1 MKKTSHETLVLLD
14 AHAIIHR
21 AYHAL
26 PDFSNADG
34 EPTGALFG
42 LITMLLGVV
51 KEFKPD
57 YIAAAYDLPGKT
69 FRHEAYADYK
79 GGRKETEDALK
90 HQLQSSRGVCEAFNI
105 PIFDAPGFE
114 ADDMVGTI
122 VEQVISH
129 KEYQDIDIVIATGDM
144 DLMQLITGDRVR
156 VFTLRKGIK
165 DTIIYNEQAVMDR
178 FGFGPELLTDYKGL
192 RGDTS
197 DNIIGIK
204 GIGEKTATQLLVLYG
219 SLENLYEHIHT
230 NRQQLIDD
238 GVKERI
244 VKLLEEH
251 EAEALF
257 SKGLA
262 TIRLDAPITY
272 SFPSDTWIDS
282 LNKDRLL
289 EMCRRYQFRSL
300 VPRIEG
306 LFAEST
312 QGAGAAADGQSEEAA
327 SAQPADA
334 LSPDT
339 ARRLGVMLW
348 VMNPE
353 TTHPTAEEVFEH
365 MGVTTAEEA
374 EKALVKKLTEMNL
387 LKVFTKI
394 EEPLLPL
401 MKKIQETGV
410 MIDRKVLSDL
420 AQEYS
425 KTLEKLEQKIHTH
438 AGHEFNVRST
448 QQLSEVLFE
457 ELGLPT
463 KGVKKTKAGGYSTK
477 ESILEKLYDE
487 HAIIKDLLEY
497 RELHKLVSTY
507 LEPLADHIGDDG
519 RLHSELLQDGT
530 VTGRFASQ
538 NPNLQNIP
546 IRSEQGRVIR
556 KAFIAAPGYSLV
568 ACDYSQIELRIAAM
582 LSQDEYM
589 TRVFNE
595 GGDIHAA
602 VAARVFGVNPEDIDY
617 EQRRRAKI
625 INFGM
630 LYGMG
635 VTALQKQLGTDRKEA
650 QSFYNAYFEQF
661 PAITKYLEDT
671 KEFARTH
678 GYTET
683 MFGRKRFFSNITS
696 KLPFIRAMAERM
708 AINAPIQGTEADL
721 IKLVMHQIDQWITKH
736 KLETE
741 VKMVMQVHD
750 EIVFEIK
757 DEKIEEV
764 VPELVKL
771 MQSAF
776 DQDWIDITPALPI
789 KVDYGVGK
797 NWFEVK

>member
-1 MKKTSHETLVLLD
+1 MAKKRTTLVLLD

-26 PDFSNADG
+26 PDFSNGDG

-69 FRHEAYADYK
+69 FRHEAYTEYK

-90 HQLQSSRGVCEAFNI
+90 HQLQSSRLVCEAFNI

-122 VEQVISH
+122 VQQVTEH
-129 KEYQDIDIVIATGDM
+129 PDYKDIDIVIATGDM
-144 DLMQLITGDRVR
+144 DLMQLITKDRVR

-165 DTIIYNEQAVMDR
+165 DTVIYNEQAVIDR

-192 RGDTS
+192 RGDAS
-197 DNIIGIK
+197 DNIKGVK
-204 GIGEKTATQLLVLYG
+204 GIGEKTATELLALYG
-219 SLENLYEHIHT
+219 PLEKLFKQIKKD
-230 NRQQLIDD
+230 RGQLIKD
-238 GVKERI
+238 GVKERM
-244 VKLLEEH
+244 VTLLEQH
-251 EAEALF
+251 EADALF
-257 SKGLA
+257 SKSLA
-262 TIRLDAPITY
+262 TIRLDAPIVYTL
-272 SFPSDTWIDS
+272 PTTTWMEGLS
-282 LNKDRLL
+282 KERLL
-289 EMCRRYQFRSL
+289 ELCRRYQFRSL
-300 VPRIEG
+300 VPRIES
-306 LFAEST
+306 LFGGGGEE
-312 QGAGAAADGQSEEAA
+312 AGASADRQSSEDAPV
-327 SAQPADA
+327 QPVIDID
-334 LSPDT
+334 PT
-339 ARRLGVMLW
+339 IARRLGVMLW
-348 VMNPE
+348 VTNPE
-353 TTHPTAEEVFEH
+353 TTHPSIEEVLEH
-365 MGVTTAEEA
+365 MGVTTAEDA
-374 EKALVKKLTEMNL
+374 EKVLVKKLKEMNL
-387 LKVFTKI
+387 MDVFKKI
-394 EEPLLPL
+394 EEPLLPI
-401 MKKIQETGV
+401 MSQMQETGV
-410 MIDRKVLSDL
+410 MIDKKVLSDL
-420 AQEYS
+420 SKEYT
-425 KTLEKLEQKIHTH
+425 KTLAGLEEKIFAH

-448 QQLSEVLFE
+448 QQLSVVLFE
-457 ELGLPT
+457 ELGLSA

-477 ESILEKLYDE
+477 ESILESLADA
-487 HAIIKDLLEY
+487 HPIVRDLLEY
-497 RELHKLVSTY
+497 RELYKLVSTY
-507 LEPLADHIGDDG
+507 LDPLGEHVAEDG

-546 IRSEQGRVIR
+546 IRSEHGKVIR
-556 KAFIAAPGYSLV
+556 KAFVAAPGYSLV

-582 LSQDEYM
+582 LSGDAYM
-589 TRVFNE
+589 TDVFTS

-602 VAARVFGVNPEDIDY
+602 VASRVFQVDADKVDY

-625 INFGM
+625 INFGI

-635 VTALQKQLGTDRKEA
+635 VNALQKQLGTGRKEA
-650 QSFYNAYFEQF
+650 QIFYNAYFEQF

-671 KEFARTH
+671 KEFARKN

-683 MFGRKRFFSNITS
+683 MFGRKRFFSAINS

-721 IKLVMHQIDQWITKH
+721 IKLAMIHIDAWITNQ
-736 KLETE
+736 KLDTDI
-741 VKMVMQVHD
+741 KMVMQVHD

-757 DEKIEEV
+757 DEKIKEV
-764 VPELVKL
+764 VPQLVQI
-771 MQSAF
+771 MESAF
-776 DQDWIDITPALPI
+776 DQDWITIKQTLPI

>member
-1 MKKTSHETLVLLD
+1 MPKKRKTLVLLD

-69 FRHEAYADYK
+69 FRHEAYAEYK
-79 GGRKETEDALK
+79 GGRKQTEDALV
-90 HQLQSSRGVCEAFNI
+90 HQLQSSRLVCEAFNI

-122 VEQVISH
+122 VQQVTEN
-129 KEYQDIDIVIATGDM
+129 KEYKDIDIVIATGDM
-144 DLMQLITGDRVR
+144 DLMQLITKDRVR

-165 DTIIYNEQAVMDR
+165 DTVIYNEQAVIDR

-197 DNIIGIK
+197 DNIKGVK
-204 GIGEKTATQLLVLYG
+204 GIGEKTATQILSLYG
-219 SLENLYEHIHT
+219 PLENLFKQIKKD
-230 NRQQLIDD
+230 RRQLIKD
-238 GVKERI
+238 GIKERM
-244 VKLLEEH
+244 VGLLEEN
-251 EAEALF
+251 EADAMF

-262 TIRLDAPITY
+262 TIRLDAPIEY
-272 SFPSDTWIDS
+272 AVPDTTWMEGLS
-282 LNKDRLL
+282 KERLL
-289 EMCRRYQFRSL
+289 ELCRRYQFRSL
-300 VPRIEG
+300 VPRIES
-306 LFAEST
+306 LFGGVDVE
-312 QGAGAAADGQSEEAA
+312 AGASADSQSSEDAP
-327 SAQPADA
+327 AQPAIVIDPA
-334 LSPDT
+334 T

-348 VMNPE
+348 VANPE
-353 TTHPTAEEVFEH
+353 TTHPSIEEVLEH
-365 MGVTTAEEA
+365 MGVTTVEAA
-374 EKALVKKLTEMNL
+374 EKALVKQLEEMNL
-387 LKVFTKI
+387 MDVFQKI
-394 EEPLLPL
+394 EEPLLPI
-401 MKKIQETGV
+401 MSQMQETGV
-410 MIDRKVLSDL
+410 MIDKKVLSDL
-420 AQEYS
+420 SKEYT
-425 KTLEKLEQKIHTH
+425 KTLEGLEKKIFAH

-448 QQLSEVLFE
+448 QQLSVVLFE
-457 ELGLPT
+457 ELGLPS

-477 ESILEKLYDE
+477 ESILEKLVDE
-487 HAIIKDLLEY
+487 HEIVKDLLEY

-507 LEPLADHIGDDG
+507 LDPLGEHVGDDG

-546 IRSEQGRVIR
+546 IRSEHGKVIR
-556 KAFIAAPGYSLV
+556 KAFIAAPGFSLV

-582 LSQDEYM
+582 LSGDEYM
-589 TRVFNE
+589 TQVFTS

-602 VAARVFGVNPEDIDY
+602 VAARVFGVDADKVDY

-635 VTALQKQLGTDRKEA
+635 VNALQKQLGTDRKEA
-650 QSFYNAYFEQF
+650 QAFYNAYFEQF

-683 MFGRKRFFSNITS
+683 MFGRKRFFSNIKS

-721 IKLVMHQIDQWITKH
+721 IKLAMKNIADWIVEN
-736 KLETE
+736 KLEQD

-757 DEKIEEV
+757 DEKIDQV
-764 VPELVKL
+764 VPQLVQI
-771 MQSAF
+771 MESAF
-776 DQDWIDITPALPI
+776 DQDWIDIEQTLPI

-797 NWFEVK
+797 NWFEIK

>member
-1 MKKTSHETLVLLD
+1 MSKKRKTLVLLD

-42 LITMLLGVV
+42 LITMVLGVV

-69 FRHEAYADYK
+69 FRHEAYAEYK

-90 HQLQSSRGVCEAFNI
+90 HQLQSSRLVCEAFNI
-105 PIFDAPGFE
+105 PIFDMPGFE

-122 VEQVISH
+122 VQQVTEN
-129 KEYQDIDIVIATGDM
+129 KEYKDIDIVIATGDM
-144 DLMQLITGDRVR
+144 DLMQLITKDRVK

-165 DTIIYNEQAVMDR
+165 DTVIYNEQAVNDR

-192 RGDTS
+192 RGDAS
-197 DNIIGIK
+197 DNIKGIR
-204 GIGEKTATQLLVLYG
+204 GIGEKTATQLLSLYG
-219 SLENLYEHIHT
+219 PLEKLYKQIKKDRE
-230 NRQQLIDD
+230 QLITD
-238 GVKERI
+238 GVKERM
-244 VKLLEEH
+244 VGLLEDN
-251 EAEALF
+251 EADAMF

-262 TIRLDAPITY
+262 TIRLDAPIEY
-272 SFPSDTWIDS
+272 VLPESTWLDA
-282 LNKDRLL
+282 LDKERLL
-289 EMCRRYQFRSL
+289 ELCRRYQFRSL
-300 VPRIEG
+300 VPRMEA
-306 LFAEST
+306 LFGGGGD
-312 QGAGAAADGQSEEAA
+312 QAGASAEIQSSEDE
-327 SAQPADA
+327 PADPGA
-334 LSPDT
+334 DIDPVV

-348 VMNPE
+348 VTNPE
-353 TTHPTAEEVFEH
+353 TTHPSIQEVLEHTGVATAED
-365 MGVTTAEEA
+365 A
-374 EKALVKKLTEMNL
+374 EKALLQKLTDMNL
-387 LKVFTKI
+387 MDVFTKI
-394 EEPLLPL
+394 EEPLLPI
-401 MKKIQETGV
+401 MTKMQETGV
-410 MIDRKVLSDL
+410 MIDKKVLSDL
-420 AQEYS
+420 SKEY
-425 KTLEKLEQKIHTH
+425 KKVLATLEKKIFAH

-448 QQLSEVLFE
+448 QQLSTVLFE

-477 ESILEKLYDE
+477 ESILEKLRDE
-487 HAIIKDLLEY
+487 HEIIEELMEY

-507 LEPLADHIGDDG
+507 LDPLGEHVADDG

-546 IRSEQGRVIR
+546 IRSEHGKVIR
-556 KAFIAAPGYSLV
+556 KAFVAAPGYSLV

-582 LSQDEYM
+582 LSADEYM
-589 TRVFNE
+589 TGVFAG

-602 VAARVFGVNPEDIDY
+602 VASRVFEVDADKIEP

-635 VTALQKQLGTDRKEA
+635 VNALQKQLGTDRKEA
-650 QSFYNAYFEQF
+650 QAFYNAYFEEF

-671 KEFARTH
+671 KEFARNN

-683 MFGRKRFFSNITS
+683 MFGRKRFFSNIKS

-721 IKLVMHQIDQWITKH
+721 IKLAMKQIDTWIAEQN
-736 KLETE
+736 LDTE

-764 VPELVKL
+764 VPQLVQI
-771 MQSAF
+771 MESAF
-776 DQDWIDITPALPI
+776 EQDWIDIKQTLPI